1 MQVIRHY
8 QFSDWK
14 AHSTQCPVEKSRVKV
29 TRYAAPSRAWKL
41 ESVCYTQ
48 TQANSEAETAPSV
61 SVAIG
66 IHGIIC
72 RSRACS
78 SDLVISI
85 SHRPTDRPLFLSIN
99 PEVRVRHFIAISLSP
114 FRHKPTDIRHP
125 PPTQSIS
132 LLYRATHL
140 ALTRAHHP
148 DTCPCYNPWKIS
160 YCIPCM
166 VHHPLLR
173 RNQMRLPRTAF

>member
-85 SHRPTDRPLFLSIN
+85 SHRPTDRPTAL
-99 PEVRVRHFIAISLSP
+99 P
-114 FRHKPTDIRHP
+114 FHQPRGPSTSFHR
-125 PPTQSIS
+125 
-132 LLYRATHL
+132 HL
-140 ALTRAHHP
+140 ALS
-148 DTCPCYNPWKIS
+148 IS
-160 YCIPCM
+160 PQTYGHQTSSANSIHIP
-166 VHHPLLR
+166 P
-173 RNQMRLPRTAF
+173 LPRNTLGAHKGTPSGHLPML